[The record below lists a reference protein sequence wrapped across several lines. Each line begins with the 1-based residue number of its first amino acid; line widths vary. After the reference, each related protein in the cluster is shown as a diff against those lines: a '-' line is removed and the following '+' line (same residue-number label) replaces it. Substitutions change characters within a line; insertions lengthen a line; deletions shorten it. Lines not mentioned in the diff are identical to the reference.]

1 MVTDA
6 RSRRAV
12 SRLEELVGVETPT
25 GHSEG
30 LAAAHRLLRAWIEP
44 FAGPAEIEEVDG
56 VAHLL
61 WRGGDAPKVLLLGHL
76 DTVFPLGTA
85 AERPFAIAGDR
96 ATGPGI
102 FDMKAG
108 AVIIAEVLAAV
119 AHPGDVAVLLTGDE
133 ETGSLT
139 SRPLVER
146 EARRAGRVLLLE
158 PSLDGAVKTARR
170 GGSFYRIEVVGRA
183 AHAGLEPELGR
194 SALVELAHQVLALRE
209 LADDDK
215 GTTVNPTVARAGTVT
230 NAIPSH
236 ADLHLDVRA
245 WTMDEL
251 DRVHVALNAL
261 AAHTPDVTVR
271 VTGGVNRPP
280 MEDGASRELLA
291 LVRDIARRRGLASV
305 DAVSAGGA
313 SDGNFSAA
321 LGVQTL
327 DGLGPLGGGAHATDE
342 WISIASLIE
351 RIDLLTGVVDA
362 LGQSAPAGRVPLDAL
377 E

>member
-1 MVTDA
+1 VVTDA

-44 FAGPAEIEEVDG
+44 VAGPAEIEEVDG

-76 DTVFPLGTA
+76 DTVFPLGTV
-85 AERPFAIAGDR
+85 AERPFALAGDR

-108 AVIIAEVLAAV
+108 AVIMAEVLAAV
-119 AHPGDVAVLLTGDE
+119 AHPGEVSVLLTGDE
-133 ETGSLT
+133 ETGSIT
-139 SRPLVER
+139 SRALVER

-170 GGSFYRIEVVGRA
+170 GGSFYRIDVVGRA

-194 SALVELAHQVLALRE
+194 SALVEHAHQVLAVRG
-209 LADDDK
+209 LADDVT

-236 ADLHLDVRA
+236 AELHLDVRA

-251 DRVHVALNAL
+251 DRVHLALNSL
-261 AAHTPDVTVR
+261 VAHTPDVTVH

-280 MEDGASRELLA
+280 MEDAASRELLA
-291 LVRDIARRRGLASV
+291 LVRDVARRRGLASV

-342 WISIASLIE
+342 WVSIASLRE
-351 RIDLLTGVVDA
+351 RIELLTGVVDA
-362 LGQSAPAGRVPLDAL
+362 LARSAPAGRVPLDAL